1 VDASVVRTG
10 VDVALVCAG
19 GGREVAANEGF
30 QHAVA
35 AEGYEGAVVG
45 MGGVVEGVV
54 RGEAVVEVCGVVL
67 GSDISTMHGTDQ
79 T

>member
-1 VDASVVRTG
+1 
-10 VDVALVCAG
+10 
-19 GGREVAANEGF
+19 
-30 QHAVA
+30 
-35 AEGYEGAVVG
+35 
-45 MGGVVEGVV
+45 VVEGVV